1 MGYEDNWWKH
11 FVPECF
17 FDTVLLK
24 KLLDTNKRVLHKRG
38 CENVAAELKRRSLK
52 DSFGVG
58 LVDKDKKELF
68 YLRECTEV
76 WRQEQDCFIV
86 WKHEQKPHFLI
97 QITPPLE
104 NWVLERLKELGRD
117 IGEFGFPASPKA
129 LKERIK
135 NDIDSEHNE
144 NLQKLVNAIIFAGN
158 KVVED
163 LKRVL
168 IFLKDNNY
176 KTDFKNL

>member
-1 MGYEDNWWKH
+1 MRYEDNWWKH
-11 FVPECF
+11 FVPECY

-38 CENVAAELKRRSLK
+38 CENVVAELARKSLK

-68 YLRECTEV
+68 YLREGKEV
-76 WRQEQDCFIV
+76 WRQAQGSFVV
-86 WKHEQKPHFLI
+86 WKHDLKPHFII
-97 QITPPLE
+97 QINPPLE
-104 NWVLERLKELGRD
+104 NWIIERLKELGKKL
-117 IGEFGFPASPKA
+117 KA
-129 LKERIK
+129 KIK
-135 NDIDSEHNE
+135 ANIDSEQNE

-158 KVVED
+158 TVVED

-176 KTDFKNL
+176 NTDFKNFK